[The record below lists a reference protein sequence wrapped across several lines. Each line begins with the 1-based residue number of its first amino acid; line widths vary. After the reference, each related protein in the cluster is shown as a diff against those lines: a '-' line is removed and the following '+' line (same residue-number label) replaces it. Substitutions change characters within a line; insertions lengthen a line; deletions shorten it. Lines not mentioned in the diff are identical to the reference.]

1 MNPDFSFSVP
11 FLIGALKNNIVKALI
26 TLLVTLTLCALAI
39 IFLPRTYLSE
49 AIVFVRLGRES
60 VSLDPTA
67 TTGSTVQVL
76 ESRESEVNSIR
87 DMLQS
92 RAVLE
97 AVVDTMGPEVVLGDE
112 DLPEEFTHA
121 KIAPEDDV
129 ERSPR
134 QQAIKM
140 LWQELYVISE
150 RKSSVL
156 KVGVEASSPQ
166 LAQRILQVYLDCY
179 KTMHTNAHQT
189 PESNE
194 FFANQS
200 TVLRKQWKELMHSL
214 QESKKEA
221 GVVSIEG
228 AQDIL
233 KAQMVE
239 TQAQLMEVE
248 SQMRST
254 NAKLKKLEKNSEN
267 PLNFNKLR
275 DEVLETGA
283 TLASME
289 AESNALVTQMDE
301 LQGSS
306 TKLNI
311 DEVKIRQ
318 LEQEVAVAE
327 TNYAQYRELHEQTRI
342 EAALLSGKFTNVK
355 IIQDPSFVPKAVSP
369 KRRIIAIAGLFVGFS
384 GAFLVAIF
392 SEIFFGG
399 LPSTAGNSVLGLGSP
414 SHNGRRESHEL
425 VQNANS

>member
-1 MNPDFSFSVP
+1 MNPDFSLSVP
-11 FLIGALKNNIVKALI
+11 FVIGAIKNNIGKALI
-26 TLLVTLTLCALAI
+26 TLLATLTLCALAI
-39 IFLPRTYLSE
+39 IFLPRSYLSE

-92 RAVLE
+92 RAILE

-112 DLPEEFTHA
+112 DLPAEFTHT

-140 LWQELYVISE
+140 LWQEIFVYSE

-156 KVGVEASSPQ
+156 KVGVRASSPQ

-179 KTMHTNAHQT
+179 QTMHTNAHQT

-200 TVLRKQWKELMHSL
+200 TVLRTQWKELMLKL

-228 AQDIL
+228 AQDVL

-239 TQAQLMEVE
+239 TQTQLMEAE
-248 SQMRST
+248 SQIKST
-254 NAKLKKLEKNSEN
+254 NAKLKKLEQNSEN
-267 PLNFNKLR
+267 PLNFKKLR
-275 DEVLETGA
+275 DLVLETGA
-283 TLASME
+283 SLASME
-289 AESNALVTQMDE
+289 AESDILKAQMEE

-306 TKLNI
+306 TRLNNN
-311 DEVKIRQ
+311 EVKIRQ

-327 TNYAQYRELHEQTRI
+327 SNYSQYRELHEQTRI

-355 IIQDPSFVPKAVSP
+355 IIQDPSFIPKAVSP
-369 KRRIIAIAGLFVGFS
+369 RKRIIAAAGLFAGFT

-392 SEIFFGG
+392 SEIFYGRSSS
-399 LPSTAGNSVLGLGSP
+399 PSSARFGSP
-414 SHNGRRESHEL
+414 SNAGRRESHEMIP
-425 VQNANS
+425 NANA

>member
-1 MNPDFSFSVP
+1 MNPDFSLSVP
-11 FLIGALKNNIVKALI
+11 FVIGAIKNNIGKALI
-26 TLLVTLTLCALAI
+26 TLLATLTLCALAI
-39 IFLPRTYLSE
+39 IFLPRSYLSE

-92 RAVLE
+92 RAILE
-97 AVVDTMGPEVVLGDE
+97 AVVDTMGPEVVLGDA
-112 DLPEEFTHA
+112 DLPAEFTHT

-140 LWQELYVISE
+140 LWQEIFVYSE

-156 KVGVEASSPQ
+156 KVGVRASSPQ

-179 KTMHTNAHQT
+179 QTMHTNAHQT

-200 TVLRKQWKELMHSL
+200 TVLRTQWKELMLKL

-228 AQDIL
+228 AQDVL

-239 TQAQLMEVE
+239 TQTQLMEAE
-248 SQMRST
+248 SQIKST
-254 NAKLKKLEKNSEN
+254 NAKLKKLEQNSEN
-267 PLNFNKLR
+267 PLNFKKLR
-275 DEVLETGA
+275 DLVLETGA
-283 TLASME
+283 SLASME
-289 AESNALVTQMDE
+289 AESDILKAQMEE

-306 TKLNI
+306 TRLNNN
-311 DEVKIRQ
+311 EVKIRQ

-327 TNYAQYRELHEQTRI
+327 SNYSQYRELHEQTRI

-355 IIQDPSFVPKAVSP
+355 IIQDPSFIPKAVSP
-369 KRRIIAIAGLFVGFS
+369 RKRIIAAAGLFAGFT

-392 SEIFFGG
+392 SEIFYGRSSS
-399 LPSTAGNSVLGLGSP
+399 PSSARFGSP
-414 SHNGRRESHEL
+414 SNAGRRESHEMIP
-425 VQNANS
+425 NANA